1 LYLLTIPKIGNRP
14 DCGRLECGYSF
25 NRQTDT
31 ASGINHQLMS
41 SSRVQRMKLL
51 QQQGQQA
58 LAAESAE
65 TPSTQ
70 VQVSVPAAPSSI
82 VSSTADLSKMS
93 RAERMKFMTQQLESD
108 LAKEQASNAPDAEEL
123 SHHVEVHQQ
132 SSNIHQ

>member
-1 LYLLTIPKIGNRP
+1 
-14 DCGRLECGYSF
+14 
-25 NRQTDT
+25 
-31 ASGINHQLMS
+31 
-41 SSRVQRMKLL
+41 MKLL

-65 TPSTQ
+65 TPATQ
-70 VQVSVPAAPSSI
+70 ASVPAALSSI

-93 RAERMKFMTQQLESD
+93 RVERMKFMTQQLESD

>member
-1 LYLLTIPKIGNRP
+1 
-14 DCGRLECGYSF
+14 
-25 NRQTDT
+25 
-31 ASGINHQLMS
+31 
-41 SSRVQRMKLL
+41 MKLL

-93 RAERMKFMTQQLESD
+93 RAERMKFMTQQLESTRQG
-108 LAKEQASNAPDAEEL
+108 AGKQRSRCRRAFTPR
-123 SHHVEVHQQ
+123 
-132 SSNIHQ
+132 

>member
-1 LYLLTIPKIGNRP
+1 
-14 DCGRLECGYSF
+14 
-25 NRQTDT
+25 
-31 ASGINHQLMS
+31 MS
-41 SSRVQRMKLL
+41 SSRVQRMKSL